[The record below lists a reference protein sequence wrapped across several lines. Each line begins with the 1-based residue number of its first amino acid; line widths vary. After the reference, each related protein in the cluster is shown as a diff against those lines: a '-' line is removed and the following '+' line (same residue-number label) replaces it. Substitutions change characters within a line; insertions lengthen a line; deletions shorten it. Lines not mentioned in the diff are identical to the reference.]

1 MFISYLENNYLNSF
15 PSSWN
20 FQALCHIIIFCTF
33 LYTLKLHHHAFQP
46 EHFYCLNLVGEF
58 EVLHLSSSGK
68 VFLYYF
74 SDNFCS
80 FAISGVS
87 FWKLYDLNVKFIG
100 LILKY
105 LIVSYWP
112 HVVFFHVVLFKN
124 HAIFWETQFPATC
137 TIFKINQLFLNSKRH
152 FFSDCPLLIVS
163 FLNFVHIP
171 TFHMSLGNFQ
181 RISHSC
187 TSCKWKWASF
197 TPYYLFKNV

>member
-20 FQALCHIIIFCTF
+20 FQALCHIIIFCAF

-46 EHFYCLNLVGEF
+46 EHFCCLNLVGEF

-87 FWKLYDLNVKFIG
+87 FWKLYYLNVKFIG
-100 LILKY
+100 LILN
-105 LIVSYWP
+105 ISYR
-112 HVVFFHVVLFKN
+112 FIL
-124 HAIFWETQFPATC
+124 TSC
-137 TIFKINQLFLNSKRH
+137 CLFLMLSYLKIMLY
-152 FFSDCPLLIVS
+152 SGK
-163 FLNFVHIP
+163 LNFLLLAP
-171 TFHMSLGNFQ
+171 F
-181 RISHSC
+181 
-187 TSCKWKWASF
+187 
-197 TPYYLFKNV
+197 FK